1 MHTYNHL
8 VSPCC
13 PRNTQAISLSI
24 FQCKLIKYVNK
35 SNKCKQ
41 TTCWDIEKLKLKIL
55 QFIYF
60 FKYINT

>member
-1 MHTYNHL
+1 MIRSRCACLNI
-8 VSPCC
+8 S
-13 PRNTQAISLSI
+13 QAISLSI

-41 TTCWDIEKLKLKIL
+41 TTCWDIEKLNLKIL
-55 QFIYF
+55 KFIYF

>member
-1 MHTYNHL
+1 MNY
-8 VSPCC
+8 VIII
-13 PRNTQAISLSI
+13 NTIFSFVYIQAISLSI

-41 TTCWDIEKLKLKIL
+41 TTCWDIEKLNLKIL
-55 QFIYF
+55 KFIYF